1 MDGLNGTTLQLL
13 HLENLWYLISQCRGI
28 DEELHRYTQQAY
40 FPIFVLFYALI
51 KNVWTLG

>member
-51 KNVWTLG
+51 KNVWTLS